1 MDSYSTR
8 PINCSIPSGDF
19 VILALDTAGPYP
31 VVAAVSA
38 EEDILFAGS
47 GERTRAHAEDLA
59 PLLREALSCG
69 EPSAV
74 AVGRGPGAFTG
85 LRVGLVAAQT
95 LGWAINIAV
104 AGVCSLDVVAVQ
116 FGLSDGWAVL
126 DARRDEVYLAQ
137 YQRGIRLDGPMVLSK
152 SGAQERIDDQPA
164 VGDTELLRQ
173 PDRRARGGTSIDPN
187 ALAAVALVACQ
198 SRSPEPPEPDYL
210 RSPDVTWSAANSGR
224 SI

>member
-1 MDSYSTR
+1 M
-8 PINCSIPSGDF
+8 
-19 VILALDTAGPYP
+19 ILALDTAGPYP

-38 EEDILFAGS
+38 DEDILFAAS

-59 PLLREALSCG
+59 PLLRKAFSRG

-85 LRVGLVAAQT
+85 LRVGLVAAQI
-95 LGWAINIAV
+95 LGWAKNIPV

-116 FGLSDGWAVL
+116 SGLSDGWAIL

-137 YQRGIRLDGPMVLSK
+137 YERGTRLAGPMVLSK
-152 SGAQERIDDQPA
+152 SAAQERIDDQPA

-173 PDRRARGGTSIDPN
+173 PDRRARGVTSIDPN
-187 ALAAVALVACQ
+187 ALAAVALVACH

-210 RSPDVTWSAANSGR
+210 RSPDVTWSSANSGR
-224 SI
+224 SV